1 MILVDTSVWID
12 HWRRRDEILTSL
24 LEQGAVLAHPFVIGE
39 LALGS
44 MPRRDFVLN
53 SLRRLPRTSVARDEE
68 VMRLVDREALF
79 GIGIGYIDA
88 HLLAATRLTPGATF
102 WTRDRRL
109 AAAAEKLS
117 LAARLFH

>member
-1 MILVDTSVWID
+1 MILVDTSVWVD
-12 HWRRRDEILTSL
+12 HLRQGDDRLAGL
-24 LEQGAVLAHPFVIGE
+24 LENGMVLVHPHVIGE
-39 LALGS
+39 LALGQ
-44 MPRRDFVLN
+44 PRQRD
-53 SLRRLPRTSVARDEE
+53 SLADLAELRFANVASDEE
-68 VMRLVDREALF
+68 VLHLIEQESLF
-79 GIGIGYIDA
+79 GSGIGYVDA